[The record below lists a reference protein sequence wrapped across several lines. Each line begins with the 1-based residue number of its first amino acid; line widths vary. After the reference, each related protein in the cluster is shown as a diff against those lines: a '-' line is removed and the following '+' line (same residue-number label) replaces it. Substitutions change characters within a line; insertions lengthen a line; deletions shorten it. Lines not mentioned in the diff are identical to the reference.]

1 MSAATEVDREA
12 IATRL
17 DATAAAFLACLTNSE
32 DGWEQDVTFQLF
44 SDGSKPD
51 PDPLALKFHRSLTE
65 HWERLDALNRQG
77 AGIFISV
84 NGTDFQG
91 RKRKNIVSIR
101 GHHSDLDAKD
111 IVGPIDWAAIIA
123 GLPLEPTIIVR
134 TPGGLHLYWLFHEP
148 EPCDGPARQKAHE
161 AELAKIVEVLKP
173 YGADPKAAQVQTVLR
188 VPGFDHR
195 KAEPRMVVLE
205 KVGGPRY
212 TRAQI
217 REAFGVTSPE
227 VFPEVEAEDPR
238 PVPTKTT
245 EEQAEAR
252 GRALEWLKMA
262 PRSIKG
268 QKGDATAIKVA
279 NRVLDIV
286 DSEDVALDL
295 MLSEAWDFGCGWTA
309 EKLAVKVRNARKY
322 RDEPV
327 GHDLGAKGAFSEVPQ
342 DDDAPKVLNPLERMN
357 SEYAFILIGSKGHIM
372 WEHTNEKGEPELE
385 FLAPQSFHDLFVN
398 VPYPAPTKRDPDRMQ
413 GISRVWMA
421 WPKRRT
427 YDKLCFA
434 PNKVLPPNFCNLWRG
449 FAFEPKPGDWSHMR
463 AHIREV
469 ICSGNEEL
477 DAYVMGWCA
486 TAIQFPGERA
496 EVALSLRGPEGA
508 GKGTLGHWMR
518 KIFGRH
524 GVHASQAK
532 HVTGAF
538 NNHLREAAFLFA
550 DEALFAGDRATVG
563 ALKALITEPTMLIE
577 GKGKDAVTRDNC
589 LHVLMATNEDWVVQ
603 ASAEARRFCVIDVAR
618 TRLDDFA
625 YFEELKAEEN
635 SGGLQAMLHDLLAY
649 DLSKF
654 QIRKI
659 PQTKALIEQKVM
671 SQTGADRWLRVKLQE
686 GGISTHQGFQDW
698 TEEGL
703 VADKQKLYEDH
714 QETAKSTRE
723 YKALDKDRFWERVKA
738 LMAGSGFKDYRPHGQ
753 ARKVKFPPL
762 DVCRDA
768 YCRNIGYKIPWD
780 TLPVEEP
787 PEMTPAK
794 TPKQNIFE

>member
-1 MSAATEVDREA
+1 MTAAAAVDREA
-12 IATRL
+12 LATRL
-17 DATAAAFLACLTNSE
+17 DASAAAFLACLTSSE

-51 PDPLALKFHRSLTE
+51 PDPLAQVFHGTLTE
-65 HWERLDALNRQG
+65 HWERLDGLNRRG
-77 AGIFISV
+77 AGIFVNV

-91 RKRKNIVSIR
+91 RKRENVKIIR
-101 GHHSDLDAKD
+101 GHKTDLDAKNATK
-111 IVGPIDWAAIIA
+111 VFNEAAC
-123 GLPLEPTIIVR
+123 PLEPTIIVR
-134 TPGGLHLYWLFHEP
+134 TPGGRHLYWLFHKP
-148 EPCDGPARQKAHE
+148 EPCDGPARWRAHE
-161 AELAKIVEVLKP
+161 AEEAKIVEVLKDF
-173 YGADPKAAQVQTVLR
+173 GADPQAARVQTVLR

-195 KAEPRMVVLE
+195 KAEPRMVELE
-205 KVGGPRY
+205 KVNGPRY

-217 REAFGVTSPE
+217 REAFGITTPE
-227 VFPEVEAEDPR
+227 LFPEVEAKDPGQVDR
-238 PVPTKTT
+238 APLGNADPVK
-245 EEQAEAR
+245 AE
-252 GRALEWLKMA
+252 GRAKKYLPGA
-262 PRSIKG
+262 PIART
-268 QKGDATAIKVA
+268 GDLANTSFKVA
-279 NRVLDIV
+279 AELKSLGCDRLQAVELMTEYWNERNEPPLTPG
-286 DSEDVALDL
+286 DL
-295 MLSEAWDFGCGWTA
+295 LYQVNCAF
-309 EKLAVKVRNARKY
+309 KY
-322 RDEPV
+322 SQDAQ
-327 GHDLGAKGAFSEVPQ
+327 GAKAPEAVFAPVPQ
-342 DDDAPKVLNPLERMN
+342 DDDAPKVLSPLEKMN
-357 SEYAFILIGSKGHIM
+357 LEYAFILIGSKGHIM
-372 WEHTNEKGEPELE
+372 WEHQNEKGEPELE
-385 FLAPQSFHDLFVN
+385 FLAPQSFHDRFVN
-398 VPYPAPTKRDPDRMQ
+398 VPYPAPTKRDPDRVQ

-449 FAFEPKPGDWSHMR
+449 FAFEPKPGNWSLMR

-518 KIFGRH
+518 RIFGRH

-618 TRLDDFA
+618 TRMNDFG
-625 YFEELKAEEN
+625 YFGDLEAEAN

-654 QIRKI
+654 QIRKV

-698 TEEGL
+698 TEDGL

-714 QETAKSTRE
+714 QETAKATRE
-723 YKALDKDRFWERVKA
+723 FRALDKDRFWERVKA

-762 DVCRDA
+762 EVCREA

-780 TLPVEEP
+780 TLPVEE
-787 PEMTPAK
+787 EAEKTPAK